1 MWSNLQNCSLFVMA
15 KKNKSSKHSRGF
27 QAVTLC
33 ISTAMV
39 LVLVG
44 IVVFSVLTAHNLSN
58 YVRENFIVTMTLEDD
73 MTKPEVNQ
81 LVKSLQKKTYL
92 NKITF
97 ISKEQA
103 LKEQTSAMGT
113 DPTEFIGVNPFMASI
128 ELCLNSDYA
137 NSDSLVWIQKE
148 LEKSPKVSNIT
159 YQKDLMDSVND
170 NIAKMNIVLLFL
182 ALLLTFVSF
191 SLINNTVRLG
201 IYSRRFNIHTM
212 KLVGA
217 SWGFIRRPFLRQSL
231 LVGFLAAVLADAVLA
246 GAVYALYYYQPG
258 VLGVVTWE
266 VLVATGCTVLIFG
279 LILTWLCTVI
289 SVNKFLRMKAGQLYK
304 I

>member
-1 MWSNLQNCSLFVMA
+1 
-15 KKNKSSKHSRGF
+15 
-27 QAVTLC
+27 
-33 ISTAMV
+33 MV

-44 IVVFSVLTAHNLSN
+44 IVVFSVLTAHNLSR

-73 MTKPEVNQ
+73 MTRPEVSQ
-81 LVKSLQKKTYL
+81 LVKSLQKKAYL
-92 NKITF
+92 NRITF

-103 LKEQTSAMGT
+103 LKEQTVAMGT
-113 DPTEFIGVNPFMASI
+113 DPTEFIGANPFMASI
-128 ELCLNSDYA
+128 ELRLNSDYA

-159 YQKDLMDSVND
+159 YQKDLMDTVNA
-170 NIAKMNIVLLFL
+170 NLAKMNVVLLFL

-201 IYSRRFNIHTM
+201 IYARRFNIHTM

-231 LVGFLAAVLADAVLA
+231 LIGLFAAVLADAVLA
-246 GAVYALYYYQPG
+246 GAVYMLYRYQSG
-258 VLGVVTWE
+258 LLGVVTWE
-266 VLVATGCTVLIFG
+266 VLAATGSVVLVFG
-279 LILTWLCTVI
+279 LFLTWLCTMI

>member
-1 MWSNLQNCSLFVMA
+1 
-15 KKNKSSKHSRGF
+15 
-27 QAVTLC
+27 
-33 ISTAMV
+33 MV

-58 YVRENFIVTMTLEDD
+58 YVKENFIVTMTLEDD

-81 LVKSLQKKTYL
+81 LVKSLHKKAYL

-231 LVGFLAAVLADAVLA
+231 LVGFLAALLADAVLA

-258 VLGVVTWE
+258 TIGVVTWE
-266 VLVATGCTVLIFG
+266 VLAATGCAVLVFG
-279 LILTWLCTVI
+279 LLLTWLCTII
-289 SVNKFLRMKAGQLYK
+289 SVNKFLGMKAGQLYK